1 MKVWLI
7 GKDLLH
13 VFESAAGQL
22 YVTHG
27 AKSVRNFKIQN
38 LAKFGG
44 GSTSSWFQWISEFSF
59 SHTFMTNSRI
69 WGKKNEKKASLWTC
83 TILAKLWGSI
93 GLWFWVTFGHFFCFV
108 RLLVTHKSLFLSQKT
123 KKEVL
128 LIRGFVKKTQKR
140 RLFAI
145 FNTSCNCKNEF
156 PAKVW
161 NNNVTFTTE
170 DLMNDNVFA
179 KFRVLVQ

>member
-1 MKVWLI
+1 MNFW
-7 GKDLLH
+7 
-13 VFESAAGQL
+13 VFIFAHFHDKLENL
-22 YVTHG
+22 RKKKRK
-27 AKSVRNFKIQN
+27 KSISVDMHN
-38 LAKFGG
+38 LGEIGG
-44 GSTSSWFQWISEFSF
+44 GS
-59 SHTFMTNSRI
+59 
-69 WGKKNEKKASLWTC
+69 L
-83 TILAKLWGSI
+83 
-93 GLWFWVTFGHFFCFV
+93 GLRFWLTFGHFFCFV
-108 RLLVTHKSLFLSQKT
+108 RLLVTHKSLFLSKKT